1 MSKPIIL
8 CDVDG
13 VLYNYCGVVSGIA
26 GIPESK
32 FDRWKFTDNL
42 DADEASRYQ
51 AAVAKGR
58 LASHNLDHESPC
70 GMTVREFIS
79 ELSRIG
85 DVVFLTAPLEG
96 CGNWFKDRTDYLKS
110 ITDGHKV
117 IWCSTELKHLVY
129 GDVLIEDNLHT
140 ANRWVGLPMHGPAIV
155 INRPWNDGPDEHW
168 QYQVFSAMTL
178 TSALA
183 IAEEVIND
191 RSKRR

>member
-1 MSKPIIL
+1 MSEPIIL

-32 FDRWKFTDNL
+32 FDRWRFTDNL

-51 AAVAKGR
+51 AAVARGR

-70 GMTVREFIS
+70 GMTVKEFIS
-79 ELSRIG
+79 ELSSIG

-117 IWCSTELKHLVY
+117 IWCPTELKELVA
-129 GDVLIEDNLHT
+129 GDLLIEDNAKT
-140 ANRWVGLPMHGPAIV
+140 ADDWTYRQGGIAVLLE
-155 INRPWNDGPDEHW
+155 RPWNFGVKR
-168 QYQVFSAMTL
+168 QCFNKYSARTFEDVLGIAREEL
-178 TSALA
+178 T
-183 IAEEVIND
+183 
-191 RSKRR
+191 